1 MEKRL
6 KLPIGIHTF
15 EKLRE
20 KNCLYIDKTKFLVDM
35 IDNEEVCFLAR
46 PRRFGKSLTISTFDA
61 LFSGKKELFKGLYAE
76 EFMNRPDYQT
86 SPVIRLDMS
95 QTTTS
100 QGLEKIELSLKIDTL
115 NIAKRL
121 KVKIQGNVPS
131 NKMFGQL
138 IEETANKYDSKVVIL
153 LDEYDKPYTDFVD
166 NIKMADDV
174 RNILRDYYSQ
184 IKANDEF
191 VKFTF
196 ITGISKFAKFGVF
209 STLNTPLDISMMP
222 EYAEIC
228 GYTEDDLIRYFP
240 DYIEDT
246 AKYMHISTEKL
257 IEEMRNY
264 YNGFC
269 FDDDVTT
276 RLYNPYSTLTFFKR
290 KKFLNYWMDTGRS
303 KMIADYLKNRDL
315 TVEQF
320 RNVTVTSDFAQNPG
334 DMDTASAEGFLYQ
347 GGYLTLRSRTPLT
360 LTLDYPNTEVLN
372 SMSNL
377 LTKNILSDNVN
388 LYQTNLI
395 DAIINKNIEKFIKT
409 IDGLLANIPYKDYVD
424 SAERYI
430 ELHDFK
436 IPAHE
441 WLYRSI
447 ILAFIR
453 GCGINVIGE
462 MQTNL
467 GRPDLVIFYNNI
479 TWVIEIKI
487 AYEGDCP
494 KKKLEE
500 AIQQIKDKN
509 YAKPFPD
516 TICIGLVIDD
526 EKRKIAECKELK

>member
-1 MEKRL
+1 MEKRQ

-20 KNCLYIDKTKFLVDM
+20 KKCLYIDKTKFLVDI
-35 IDNEEVCFLAR
+35 IDNEEVCCLAR
-46 PRRFGKSLTISTFDA
+46 PRRFGKSLTISTFEA
-61 LFSGKKELFKGLYAE
+61 LFSGKKELFEGLYAE

-86 SPVIRLDMS
+86 NPVIRLDMS
-95 QTTTS
+95 AVVTNRGITE
-100 QGLEKIELSLKIDTL
+100 LENTISKQVKDVANKLGVSLSDSYLPGMLLED
-115 NIAKRL
+115 
-121 KVKIQGNVPS
+121 
-131 NKMFGQL
+131 L
-138 IEETANKYDSKVVIL
+138 ITNTANKYNQKVVIL
-153 LDEYDKPYTDFVD
+153 LDEYDKPYTDFVND
-166 NIKMADDV
+166 PEMAEKV
-174 RNILRDYYSQ
+174 RESLRNFYIQ
-184 IKANDEF
+184 IKAKDEYIS
-191 VKFTF
+191 FTF

-228 GYTEDDLIRYFP
+228 GYTEDELIKYFP

-246 AKYMHISTEKL
+246 AKYMQISTEKL
-257 IEEMRNY
+257 IDEMRNY

-269 FDDDVTT
+269 FDSETKT
-276 RLYNPYSTLTFFKR
+276 RLYNPYSSLTFFKR
-290 KKFLNYWMDTGRS
+290 KEFLNYWMDTGRS
-303 KMIADYLKNRDL
+303 KMIADYMKNKKL

-320 RNVTVTSDFAQNPG
+320 RNVQVERDFAQNPG

-347 GGYLTLRSRTPLT
+347 GGYLTLRPGIADT

-372 SMSNL
+372 SMSKL
-377 LTKNILSDNVN
+377 LTQNIFENDINY
-388 LYQTNLI
+388 YQANIRNALR
-395 DAIINKNIEKFIKT
+395 DKNIEKFVKT

-430 ELHDFK
+430 ELHDYK

-441 WLYRSI
+441 WLYRST

-494 KKKLEE
+494 QKKLEE
-500 AIQQIKDKN
+500 ALQQIKEKN
-509 YAKPFPD
+509 YSKPFPEA
-516 TICIGLVIDD
+516 ICIGMVIDD
-526 EKRKIAECKELK
+526 EKRKIAECKVN